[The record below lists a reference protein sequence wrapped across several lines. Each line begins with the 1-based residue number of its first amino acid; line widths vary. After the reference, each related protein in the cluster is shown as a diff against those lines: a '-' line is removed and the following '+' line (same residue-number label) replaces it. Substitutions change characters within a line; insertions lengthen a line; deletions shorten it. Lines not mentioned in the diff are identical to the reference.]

1 MGDTDRKRDFIHG
14 ETSEPMPKLKRGD
27 GDVRATDFVE
37 SLDRGL
43 RLLQVFGERP
53 APMSLSEI
61 AKAADLPRA
70 TARRILFTLQHGGFV
85 SSDGKQFALTPHV
98 LTLAGSYLRS
108 NQLVSVLQPVLDRI
122 SAEAQEISSLAV
134 LDGDDAVFI
143 ARAAPTRIFTG
154 GVDIGYRLPAFCTAV
169 GRAVLGRSSDVE
181 LKTKLAA
188 MPREALTPQTVTD
201 PKRLLAAIAADR
213 GRGYSLVDRE
223 AEPHFRSI
231 AVPVQRYDG
240 TIVAAI
246 NIGAHV
252 DRISTEEM
260 VKRFLPLLRDG
271 AESVK
276 ARLL

>member
-1 MGDTDRKRDFIHG
+1 
-14 ETSEPMPKLKRGD
+14 
-27 GDVRATDFVE
+27 
-37 SLDRGL
+37 L
-43 RLLQVFGERP
+43 RLLQAFGERP

-61 AKAADLPRA
+61 AKVADLPRA

-122 SAEAQEISSLAV
+122 STEALEISSLAV
-134 LDGDDAVFI
+134 LDGDDVVFI

-169 GRAVLGRSSDVE
+169 GRAMLGRFNDAD
-181 LKTKLAA
+181 LKARLAA
-188 MPREALTPQTVTD
+188 MRREALTPETVTD
-201 PKRLLAAIAADR
+201 PKRLRAAIAADR
-213 GRGYSLVDRE
+213 ARGYSLVDRE

-231 AVPVQRYDG
+231 AVPVQRYDN

-260 VKRFLPLLRDG
+260 VKRFLSLLREG
-271 AESVK
+271 AATVK
-276 ARLL
+276 SRLL

>member
-1 MGDTDRKRDFIHG
+1 MTNPDRKRDFIHA
-14 ETSEPMPKLKRGD
+14 ERDARMPKLKRED
-27 GDVRATDFVE
+27 GEVRATDFVE

-43 RLLQVFGERP
+43 RLLQAFGERP

-61 AKAADLPRA
+61 ANAAELPRA

-85 SSDGKQFALTPHV
+85 SSDGKLFALTPHV

-108 NQLVSVLQPVLDRI
+108 NQLVAVLQPVLDRI

-134 LDGDDAVFI
+134 LDADDVVFV
-143 ARAAPTRIFTG
+143 ARASPTRIFTG

-169 GRAVLGRSSDVE
+169 GRAMLGRFSDAE

-188 MPREALTPQTVTD
+188 MRREALTPETVVD
-201 PKRLLAAIAADR
+201 PKRVLAAITADR
-213 GRGYSLVDRE
+213 GRGFSLVDRE

-231 AVPVQRYDG
+231 AVPVQRYDN

-252 DRISTEEM
+252 DRISMEEM
-260 VKRFLPLLRDG
+260 VKRFLPLLREG